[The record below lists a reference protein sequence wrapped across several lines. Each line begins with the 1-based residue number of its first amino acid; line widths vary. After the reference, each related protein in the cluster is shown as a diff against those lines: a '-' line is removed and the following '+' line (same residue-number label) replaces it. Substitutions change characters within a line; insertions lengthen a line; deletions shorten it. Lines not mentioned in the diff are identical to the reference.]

1 MMSTSNSESESKE
14 PPRSSEED
22 ERTENGH
29 SYEENGNMNEN
40 GAWHAPS
47 KDESS
52 LLTLA
57 FPISRVRRLVKSE
70 SEVQWVG
77 VEAGY
82 LIAKATE
89 SFLEKMVEGA
99 FERMQANRQGSIL
112 YPHLSSHVATTERLE
127 FLQDFVP
134 IKIPGATALAN
145 ASKAEKQ

>member
-1 MMSTSNSESESKE
+1 
-14 PPRSSEED
+14 
-22 ERTENGH
+22 
-29 SYEENGNMNEN
+29 MNEN
-40 GAWHAPS
+40 GAWHAPN

-82 LIAKATE
+82 LIAKATVSTSLITPPVGSSAANLSGIVVLVSFVSVRFGHDLRRSFCFGGLQE
-89 SFLEKMVEGA
+89 SFLEKVVEGA

-112 YPHLSSHVATTERLE
+112 YPHLCT
-127 FLQDFVP
+127 
-134 IKIPGATALAN
+134 
-145 ASKAEKQ
+145 